1 MEKFL
6 KFMMTLFAMLVCTSG
21 QATEVTVSFDP
32 TQDQATEEQPYS
44 FTKDGITLAVE
55 IVTTGFSATD
65 ICLRNNQN
73 YRVYAGQTLTISSS
87 KGRITNIV
95 FTCNDKNSKQL
106 GLNHF
111 EPQEDDLKNYYSSTK
126 TKNKGKF
133 SYSQGISTI
142 IFYAESEVIINS
154 MTVTYDDALPV
165 NAPTTLTL
173 DGNSSETDNSSA
185 IQNAYNSSVDV
196 TLQRQFTNDG
206 GWYTL
211 CLPFSL
217 SQDQLKTAFG
227 DNMEIDQ
234 FLSVTKNGELSTL
247 NFSPLTESTIAGC
260 PYLIKPSKTTD
271 ESITFNSVTISSNSP
286 LTVEKDGVQF
296 VGIYNATT
304 IPIDNKTC
312 FLSGTDG
319 LSLVYSN
326 NLMSKL
332 KGTRAYFVL
341 NATATNAKVMVD
353 VDPSTGIRKVEAEG
367 ACPEAEYSLTGHR
380 LPTLPRHPGIV
391 IRNGKKIIIR

>member
-21 QATEVTVSFDP
+21 QATEVTVSFYP

-55 IVTTGFSATD
+55 IVTTGISATD

-87 KGRITNIV
+87 KGRITKIV
-95 FTCNDKNSKQL
+95 FTCK
-106 GLNHF
+106 G
-111 EPQEDDLKNYYSSTK
+111 
-126 TKNKGKF
+126 KNKGTYGPSHFFLEDKDLKSCYTYRDKKGTF
-133 SYSQGISTI
+133 KYEKGISTI
-142 IFYAESEVIINS
+142 VFHAESEVIINS

-185 IQNAYNSSVDV
+185 IQNAYNSSVNV

-326 NLMSKL
+326 SLTSKL

-367 ACPEAEYSLTGHR
+367 ACPEAEYSLTGHL
-380 LPTLPRHPGIV
+380 LPTLPPHPGIV